1 MGSIQYFVGI
11 DWAVKAHQV
20 CIVDEAGHIGEERQV
35 EHAAPALMALV
46 DALLARAAGDP
57 DRIAVAIE
65 VPRGTLVEW
74 LVERGIAVYAIN
86 PKQLDRF
93 RDRFTMAGAKD
104 DRRDAWVLADSLR
117 TDRPAFRRVRL
128 DHPLVVQL
136 REWSRV
142 DEELQIETGR
152 LTNRLRELVYR
163 IAPGLLDVCPA
174 ADEAWFW
181 ALWGRAPTPTA
192 QQQLSERDLGRLLR
206 RHRVRRVTAGELYE
220 VLHRPRIATAPGV
233 IEAVVAHTGLLLPR
247 IELVAAQRR
256 DAKRH
261 LEQLLEALAAQEPA
275 PGDQREHHDVA
286 ILRSMPGVGSRVAAA
301 MLAEAS
307 QSLVD
312 RAYHT
317 LRASMGVAPV
327 TSQSG
332 RRRTVSM
339 RYACNHR
346 LRQAAYHW
354 ARTGM
359 QRDAGSRAYYAA
371 LRARGHTHGRA
382 LRSVTDRLLRI
393 LVTLLKHG
401 HLYNPEHRP
410 SIMTV

>member
-1 MGSIQYFVGI
+1 L
-11 DWAVKAHQV
+11 
-20 CIVDEAGHIGEERQV
+20 E
-35 EHAAPALMALV
+35 
-46 DALLARAAGDP
+46 
-57 DRIAVAIE
+57 
-65 VPRGTLVEW
+65 
-74 LVERGIAVYAIN
+74 
-86 PKQLDRF
+86 
-93 RDRFTMAGAKD
+93 
-104 DRRDAWVLADSLR
+104 
-117 TDRPAFRRVRL
+117 
-128 DHPLVVQL
+128 HPLVIQL

-142 DEELQIETGR
+142 DEELQIEIGR

-163 IAPGLLDVCPA
+163 IAPDLLDLCPA

-181 ALWGRAPTPTA
+181 AFWGHAPTPTA
-192 QQQLSERDLGRLLR
+192 QQGLSKRQLARLLGT
-206 RHRVRRVTAGELYE
+206 HRVRRVTADELYA
-220 VLHRPRIATAPGV
+220 VLQRPRIPTAPGV

-247 IELVAAQRR
+247 IELVASQRR
-256 DAKRH
+256 DCKRH

-401 HLYNPEHRP
+401 HLFNSAHR
-410 SIMTV
+410 SSTMTV

>member
-1 MGSIQYFVGI
+1 MS
-11 DWAVKAHQV
+11 
-20 CIVDEAGHIGEERQV
+20 EADAEERD
-35 EHAAPALMALV
+35 ALV
-46 DALLARAAGDP
+46 EADQFEDAAGAVGRARPRRDH
-57 DRIAVAIE
+57 DRRRLLGE
-65 VPRGTLVEW
+65 
-74 LVERGIAVYAIN
+74 
-86 PKQLDRF
+86 QRF
-93 RDRFTMAGAKD
+93 R
-104 DRRDAWVLADSLR
+104 
-117 TDRPAFRRVRL
+117 
-128 DHPLVVQL
+128 
-136 REWSRV
+136 
-142 DEELQIETGR
+142 
-152 LTNRLRELVYR
+152 
-163 IAPGLLDVCPA
+163 
-174 ADEAWFW
+174 
-181 ALWGRAPTPTA
+181 
-192 QQQLSERDLGRLLR
+192 
-206 RHRVRRVTAGELYE
+206 
-220 VLHRPRIATAPGV
+220 